1 MEILM
6 NDVKRFVKQN
16 LQIILFVLCGL
27 FVIGGVLTFVFGGA
41 ESRGFLQIMFIIFGI
56 LLILLA
62 AAFALLALVVG
73 APFSV
78 LAEMVP
84 VLDYTETFWGAL
96 YGSFFMAAVPEE
108 LAKLLML
115 YLLLRKNP
123 YFDER
128 MDGIVY
134 AVAVGMGFA
143 GFENIL
149 YLFENEEIWGTI
161 GAIRALFSV
170 PGHFCFA
177 VFMGY
182 YYSLAHFDK
191 KNRQELN
198 LFLMLAVP
206 IVLHGVF
213 DFLLMSL
220 PHLHPALIIMA
231 VMAFLGLCIGMNLVA
246 HIKMRHH
253 LKADEI
259 MIAEAEAAIS
269 ESSENSEILENS
281 ENSENSELIETD
293 NIKDDQTIVL

>member
-1 MEILM
+1 MKDLI
-6 NDVKRFVKQN
+6 
-16 LQIILFVLCGL
+16 IILAAVLPAL
-27 FVIGGVLTFVFGGA
+27 VIVGYIVFRDKNRREPISQVWKGVRYGVG
-41 ESRGFLQIMFIIFGI
+41 S
-56 LLILLA
+56 
-62 AAFALLALVVG
+62 ALLALVVG

-149 YLFENEEIWGTI
+149 YLFENEELWGTV

-269 ESSENSEILENS
+269 ESSENSEISENS

>member
-1 MEILM
+1 MKDL
-6 NDVKRFVKQN
+6 
-16 LQIILFVLCGL
+16 IIV
-27 FVIGGVLTFVFGGA
+27 
-41 ESRGFLQIMFIIFGI
+41 
-56 LLILLA
+56 LA
-62 AAFALLALVVG
+62 AVLPALVIVGYIVFRDKNRREPISQVWKGVRYGVGSALLALVVG

-198 LFLMLAVP
+198 LFLMVAVP

-269 ESSENSEILENS
+269 ESSENSEIS

>member
-1 MEILM
+1 MKDLI
-6 NDVKRFVKQN
+6 
-16 LQIILFVLCGL
+16 IILAAVLPAL
-27 FVIGGVLTFVFGGA
+27 VIVGYIVFRDKNRREPISQVWKGVRYGVG
-41 ESRGFLQIMFIIFGI
+41 S
-56 LLILLA
+56 
-62 AAFALLALVVG
+62 ALLALVVG

-143 GFENIL
+143 GFENVL

-198 LFLMLAVP
+198 LFLMVAVP

-259 MIAEAEAAIS
+259 MIAEAEATIS
-269 ESSENSEILENS
+269 ESSENSEISENS

>member
-1 MEILM
+1 MKDLI
-6 NDVKRFVKQN
+6 
-16 LQIILFVLCGL
+16 IILAAVLPAL
-27 FVIGGVLTFVFGGA
+27 VIVGYIVFRDKNRREPISQVWKGVRYGVG
-41 ESRGFLQIMFIIFGI
+41 S
-56 LLILLA
+56 
-62 AAFALLALVVG
+62 ALLALVVG

-198 LFLMLAVP
+198 LFLMVAVP

-269 ESSENSEILENS
+269 ESSENSEISGNS

>member
-1 MEILM
+1 MKDLI
-6 NDVKRFVKQN
+6 
-16 LQIILFVLCGL
+16 IILAAVLPAL
-27 FVIGGVLTFVFGGA
+27 VIVGYIVFRDKNRREPISQVWKGVRYGVG
-41 ESRGFLQIMFIIFGI
+41 S
-56 LLILLA
+56 
-62 AAFALLALVVG
+62 ALLALVVG

-259 MIAEAEAAIS
+259 MIAEAEATIS
-269 ESSENSEILENS
+269 ESSENSEISENS

-293 NIKDDQTIVL
+293 NIKDD

>member
-1 MEILM
+1 MK
-6 NDVKRFVKQN
+6 D
-16 LQIILFVLCGL
+16 
-27 FVIGGVLTFVFGGA
+27 
-41 ESRGFLQIMFIIFGI
+41 
-56 LLILLA
+56 LLIALA
-62 AAFALLALVVG
+62 AVLPALVVVG
-73 APFSV
+73 YIVFRDKNKREPITQVWKGVRYGIGSALVAIAFATPFSA

-84 VLDYTETFWGAL
+84 VLDYTETFWGAI
-96 YGSFFMAAVPEE
+96 YGAFFIAAIPEE

-149 YLFENEEIWGTI
+149 YLLENEEAWEMV

-170 PGHFCFA
+170 PGHFCYA

-191 KNRQELN
+191 KNQHGLN
-198 LFLMLAVP
+198 LFLMVAVP
-206 IVLHGVF
+206 IVLHGTF

-231 VMAFLGLCIGMNLVA
+231 VMAFLGLCIGMNIIA

-259 MIAEAEAAIS
+259 MMAEAEVAVS
-269 ESSENSEILENS
+269 ESSVSSECSENSEDS
-281 ENSENSELIETD
+281 ENSECSESSELIETD
-293 NIKDDQTIVL
+293 KAKDEQTVVL

>member
-1 MEILM
+1 MKDLI
-6 NDVKRFVKQN
+6 
-16 LQIILFVLCGL
+16 IILAAVLPAL
-27 FVIGGVLTFVFGGA
+27 VIVGYIVFRDKNRREPISQVWKGVRYGVG
-41 ESRGFLQIMFIIFGI
+41 S
-56 LLILLA
+56 
-62 AAFALLALVVG
+62 ALLALVVG

-149 YLFENEEIWGTI
+149 YLFENEEIWGTV

-191 KNRQELN
+191 KNHQELN

-269 ESSENSEILENS
+269 ESSENSEIS
-281 ENSENSELIETD
+281 ENSENSELIKTD
-293 NIKDDQTIVL
+293 NIKDDQTVVL

>member
-1 MEILM
+1 MKDLI
-6 NDVKRFVKQN
+6 
-16 LQIILFVLCGL
+16 IILAAVLPAL
-27 FVIGGVLTFVFGGA
+27 VIVGYIVFRDKNRREPISQVWKGVRYGVG
-41 ESRGFLQIMFIIFGI
+41 S
-56 LLILLA
+56 
-62 AAFALLALVVG
+62 ALLALVVG

-134 AVAVGMGFA
+134 AVAVAMGFA

-149 YLFENEEIWGTI
+149 YLFENEEIWGTV

-269 ESSENSEILENS
+269 ESSENSEISENS

>member
-1 MEILM
+1 MKDLI
-6 NDVKRFVKQN
+6 
-16 LQIILFVLCGL
+16 IILAAVLPAL
-27 FVIGGVLTFVFGGA
+27 VIVGYIVFRDKNRREPISQVWKGVRYGVG
-41 ESRGFLQIMFIIFGI
+41 S
-56 LLILLA
+56 
-62 AAFALLALVVG
+62 ALLALVVG

-115 YLLLRKNP
+115 YLLLRRNP

-134 AVAVGMGFA
+134 AVAIGMGFA

-149 YLFENEEIWGTI
+149 YLFENEEIWGTV

-231 VMAFLGLCIGMNLVA
+231 VMAFLGLCIGMNLIA

-259 MIAEAEAAIS
+259 MIAEAEAAIP
-269 ESSENSEILENS
+269 ESSENSEISENS

>member
-1 MEILM
+1 MKDLI
-6 NDVKRFVKQN
+6 
-16 LQIILFVLCGL
+16 IILAAVLPAL
-27 FVIGGVLTFVFGGA
+27 VIVGYIVFRDKNRREPISQVWKGVRYGVG
-41 ESRGFLQIMFIIFGI
+41 S
-56 LLILLA
+56 
-62 AAFALLALVVG
+62 ALLALVVG

-143 GFENIL
+143 GFENVL

-198 LFLMLAVP
+198 LFLMVAVP

-269 ESSENSEILENS
+269 ESSENSEIS

>member
-1 MEILM
+1 MKDLI
-6 NDVKRFVKQN
+6 
-16 LQIILFVLCGL
+16 IILAAVLPAL
-27 FVIGGVLTFVFGGA
+27 VIVGYIVFRDKNRREPISQIWKGVRYGVG
-41 ESRGFLQIMFIIFGI
+41 S
-56 LLILLA
+56 
-62 AAFALLALVVG
+62 ALLALVVG

-269 ESSENSEILENS
+269 ESSENSEIS

>member
-1 MEILM
+1 MKDLI
-6 NDVKRFVKQN
+6 
-16 LQIILFVLCGL
+16 IILAAVLPAL
-27 FVIGGVLTFVFGGA
+27 VIVGYIVFRDKNRREPISQVWKGVRYGVG
-41 ESRGFLQIMFIIFGI
+41 S
-56 LLILLA
+56 
-62 AAFALLALVVG
+62 ALLALVVG

-269 ESSENSEILENS
+269 ESSENSEISEKS

>member
-1 MEILM
+1 MKDLI
-6 NDVKRFVKQN
+6 
-16 LQIILFVLCGL
+16 IILAAVLPAL
-27 FVIGGVLTFVFGGA
+27 VIVGYIVFRDKNRREPISQVWKGVRYGVG
-41 ESRGFLQIMFIIFGI
+41 S
-56 LLILLA
+56 
-62 AAFALLALVVG
+62 ALLALVVG

-149 YLFENEEIWGTI
+149 YLFENEEIWGTV

-198 LFLMLAVP
+198 LFLMVAVP

-259 MIAEAEAAIS
+259 MIAEAEAAIP
-269 ESSENSEILENS
+269 ESSENSEISENS

>member
-1 MEILM
+1 MKDLI
-6 NDVKRFVKQN
+6 
-16 LQIILFVLCGL
+16 IILAAVLPAL
-27 FVIGGVLTFVFGGA
+27 VIVGYIVFRDKNRREPISQVWKGVRYGVG
-41 ESRGFLQIMFIIFGI
+41 S
-56 LLILLA
+56 
-62 AAFALLALVVG
+62 ALLALVVG

-191 KNRQELN
+191 KNHQELN

-231 VMAFLGLCIGMNLVA
+231 VMAFLGVCIGMNIIA

-259 MIAEAEAAIS
+259 MIAEAEAAAAWAAT
-269 ESSENSEILENS
+269 ECSENSEDS
-281 ENSENSELIETD
+281 EISECAELIETD

>member
-1 MEILM
+1 MKDLI
-6 NDVKRFVKQN
+6 
-16 LQIILFVLCGL
+16 IILAAVLPAL
-27 FVIGGVLTFVFGGA
+27 VIVGYIVFRDKNRREPISQVWKGVRYGVG
-41 ESRGFLQIMFIIFGI
+41 S
-56 LLILLA
+56 
-62 AAFALLALVVG
+62 ALLALVVG

-149 YLFENEEIWGTI
+149 YLFENEEIWGTV

-269 ESSENSEILENS
+269 ESSENSEIS
-281 ENSENSELIETD
+281 ENSENSELIKTD

>member
-1 MEILM
+1 MKDLI
-6 NDVKRFVKQN
+6 
-16 LQIILFVLCGL
+16 IILAAVLPAL
-27 FVIGGVLTFVFGGA
+27 VIVGYIVFRDKNRREPISQVWKGVRYGVG
-41 ESRGFLQIMFIIFGI
+41 S
-56 LLILLA
+56 
-62 AAFALLALVVG
+62 ALLALVVG

-149 YLFENEEIWGTI
+149 YLFENEEIWGTV

-259 MIAEAEAAIS
+259 MIAEAEAAAAWAAT
-269 ESSENSEILENS
+269 ECSENSEDS
-281 ENSENSELIETD
+281 EISECSELIEID
-293 NIKDDQTIVL
+293 KDKDDQTVVL

>member
-1 MEILM
+1 MKDLI
-6 NDVKRFVKQN
+6 
-16 LQIILFVLCGL
+16 IILAAVLPAL
-27 FVIGGVLTFVFGGA
+27 VIVGYIVFRDKNRREPISQVWKGVRYGVG
-41 ESRGFLQIMFIIFGI
+41 S
-56 LLILLA
+56 
-62 AAFALLALVVG
+62 ALLALVVG

-198 LFLMLAVP
+198 LFLMVAVP

-231 VMAFLGLCIGMNLVA
+231 VMAFLGLCIGMNLIA

-269 ESSENSEILENS
+269 ESSENSEISENS

>member
-1 MEILM
+1 
-6 NDVKRFVKQN
+6 
-16 LQIILFVLCGL
+16 
-27 FVIGGVLTFVFGGA
+27 
-41 ESRGFLQIMFIIFGI
+41 
-56 LLILLA
+56 
-62 AAFALLALVVG
+62 
-73 APFSV
+73 
-78 LAEMVP
+78 
-84 VLDYTETFWGAL
+84 
-96 YGSFFMAAVPEE
+96 
-108 LAKLLML
+108 
-115 YLLLRKNP
+115 
-123 YFDER
+123 
-128 MDGIVY
+128 
-134 AVAVGMGFA
+134 
-143 GFENIL
+143 
-149 YLFENEEIWGTI
+149 
-161 GAIRALFSV
+161 
-170 PGHFCFA
+170 
-177 VFMGY
+177 MGY

-198 LFLMLAVP
+198 LFLMVAVP

-269 ESSENSEILENS
+269 ESSENSEISENS

>member
-1 MEILM
+1 MKDLI
-6 NDVKRFVKQN
+6 
-16 LQIILFVLCGL
+16 IILAAVLPAL
-27 FVIGGVLTFVFGGA
+27 VIVGYIVFRDKNRREPISQVWKGVRYGVG
-41 ESRGFLQIMFIIFGI
+41 S
-56 LLILLA
+56 
-62 AAFALLALVVG
+62 ALLALVVG

-198 LFLMLAVP
+198 LFLMVAVP

-259 MIAEAEAAIS
+259 MIAEAEAAIT
-269 ESSENSEILENS
+269 ESSENSEISENS

>member
-1 MEILM
+1 MKDLI
-6 NDVKRFVKQN
+6 
-16 LQIILFVLCGL
+16 IILAAVLPAL
-27 FVIGGVLTFVFGGA
+27 VIVGYIVFRDKNRREPITQVWKGVRYGVG
-41 ESRGFLQIMFIIFGI
+41 S
-56 LLILLA
+56 
-62 AAFALLALVVG
+62 ALLALVVG

-198 LFLMLAVP
+198 LFLMVAVP

-281 ENSENSELIETD
+281 ENSELIETD

>member
-1 MEILM
+1 MKDLI
-6 NDVKRFVKQN
+6 
-16 LQIILFVLCGL
+16 IILAAVLPAL
-27 FVIGGVLTFVFGGA
+27 VIVGYIVFRDKNRREPVSQVWKGVRYGVG
-41 ESRGFLQIMFIIFGI
+41 S
-56 LLILLA
+56 
-62 AAFALLALVVG
+62 ALLALVFG

-191 KNRQELN
+191 NNQQEFN

-231 VMAFLGLCIGMNLVA
+231 VMAFLGLCIGMNLIA

-269 ESSENSEILENS
+269 ESSENFEIS
-281 ENSENSELIETD
+281 ENSENSELIEID
-293 NIKDDQTIVL
+293 KDKDEQTVVL